1 MPAVASAR
9 TPVDAVALMRPPAV
23 KALIASAAV
32 RALPEPAPNGNQAYL
47 WAYKT
52 IHFLL
57 ANFDKS
63 AGAGK

>member
-1 MPAVASAR
+1 MTKSMIVTWLVGGGA
-9 TPVDAVALMRPPAV
+9 
-23 KALIASAAV
+23 ALIASAAV

-63 AGAGK
+63 SGAGK